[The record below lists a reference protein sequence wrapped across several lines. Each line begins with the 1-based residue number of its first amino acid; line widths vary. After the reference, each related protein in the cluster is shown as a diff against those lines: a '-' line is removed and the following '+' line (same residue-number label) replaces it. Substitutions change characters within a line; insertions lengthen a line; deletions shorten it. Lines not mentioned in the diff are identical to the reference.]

1 MMCATCWRKTGR
13 PPEKLIALTAIETLL
28 EQTVA
33 DLKRFIAVIATERS
47 TLISGDVDQLPAIAG
62 TKSALAAHIAV
73 LESQRDAALGA
84 AGFGAGRKGIDAWLA
99 ANPAASSGSPRN
111 AWKLYLDLAAEAKRE
126 NEINGKLIAAGLQQN
141 QQALDTLLGKAADAG
156 TYGADGQRQTAAGR
170 RPRGSA

>member
-1 MMCATCWRKTGR
+1 MMYATCWPKTGR
-13 PPEKLIALTAIETLL
+13 PPEIPVALTAIDTLL

-47 TLISGDVDQLPAIAG
+47 TLISGDIDRLPAIAEE
-62 TKSALAAHIAV
+62 KSALATRIAN
-73 LESQRDAALGA
+73 LEAQRDAALGA
-84 AGFGAGRKGIDAWLA
+84 AGFSAGRQGIDAWLA
-99 ANPAASSGSPRN
+99 ANPAPLSISRRT
-111 AWKLYLDLAAEAKRE
+111 AWKLHLDLATEARRD
-126 NEINGKLIAAGLQQN
+126 NEINGKLIAAGLQQH